1 MKKQTKQPPI
11 SQSDLKLL
19 NDLNGALQQ
28 EKHYGY
34 FAVIVLLFVL
44 IVVFLIW
51 AYNSTLEEVTRGQ
64 GSIISSSREQIIQSL
79 DPGIIMEMRVK
90 EGDVVEKNQILLK
103 LDDTR
108 SSAILRESEAKVE
121 NLTAIAARLKA
132 ETTETK
138 PIFPQEISSELKQ
151 REYQAYTVR
160 RQSMVDAIEALK
172 ASKSFLDHEISI
184 TQPLAQQGLVS
195 NVEVL
200 RMQRQSADLGAQ
212 ILDRKNRYL
221 TDANNELVKTE
232 AELAQARENMAMR
245 ADPVDRSFIKAPL
258 RGIVKNIKINT
269 VGGVV
274 NAGQDILEIVPL
286 DDKLL
291 VEAYIRPQDVAFL
304 RPGLPAV
311 VKISAYDYSIYGGL
325 EGVVTLISPDTLSN
339 DKRNSEL
346 KLNQNEVYYRILVKT
361 DANSLVDKQGKKLPI
376 IPGMVTTVD
385 VKTGEKTVFQYLIK
399 PITRMK
405 QALQER

>member
-160 RQSMVDAIEALK
+160 
-172 ASKSFLDHEISI
+172 
-184 TQPLAQQGLVS
+184 
-195 NVEVL
+195 
-200 RMQRQSADLGAQ
+200 
-212 ILDRKNRYL
+212 
-221 TDANNELVKTE
+221 
-232 AELAQARENMAMR
+232 
-245 ADPVDRSFIKAPL
+245 
-258 RGIVKNIKINT
+258 
-269 VGGVV
+269 
-274 NAGQDILEIVPL
+274 
-286 DDKLL
+286 
-291 VEAYIRPQDVAFL
+291 
-304 RPGLPAV
+304 
-311 VKISAYDYSIYGGL
+311 
-325 EGVVTLISPDTLSN
+325 
-339 DKRNSEL
+339 
-346 KLNQNEVYYRILVKT
+346 
-361 DANSLVDKQGKKLPI
+361 
-376 IPGMVTTVD
+376 
-385 VKTGEKTVFQYLIK
+385 
-399 PITRMK
+399 
-405 QALQER
+405 

>member
-1 MKKQTKQPPI
+1 MKKENEAQSV
-11 SQSDLKLL
+11 SQSDLDLI
-19 NDLNGALQQ
+19 NDLNGAFQQ
-28 EKHYGY
+28 EKHRGY
-34 FAVIVLLFVL
+34 FAVVILLFVL

-79 DPGIIMEMRVK
+79 DPGTIMEMGVK
-90 EGDVVEKNQILLK
+90 EGDVVEKDQILLK

-108 SSAILRESEAKVE
+108 SSAVLRESEAKVE
-121 NLTAIAARLKA
+121 SLSALAARLKA
-132 ETTETK
+132 ETTGTE
-138 PIFPQEISSELKQ
+138 PVFPQQISNEIKQ
-151 REYQAYTVR
+151 REYHAFVAR
-160 RQSMVDAIEALK
+160 RQSMLDAVSGLK
-172 ASKSFLDHEISI
+172 QSKSFLDHEISI

-200 RMQRQSADLGAQ
+200 RMQRQSADLGLQ
-212 ILDRKNRYL
+212 ITERKNRYL

-232 AELAQARENMAMR
+232 AELAQARENMLMR
-245 ADPVDRSFIKAPL
+245 ADPVERSLIRAPL
-258 RGIVKNIKINT
+258 RGVVKNIKINT

-311 VKISAYDYSIYGGL
+311 VKVSAYDYAIYGGL
-325 EGVVTLISPDTLSN
+325 DGVVTLISPDTLSN
-339 DKRNSEL
+339 DKCNSEL
-346 KLNQNEVYYRILVKT
+346 KLNQNEVYYRILVRT
-361 DANSLVDKQGKKLPI
+361 DANSLLDKNGKQLPI
-376 IPGMVTTVD
+376 IPGMITTVD

>member
-34 FAVIVLLFVL
+34 FAVIVLLFAL

-138 PIFPQEISSELKQ
+138 PIFP
-151 REYQAYTVR
+151 
-160 RQSMVDAIEALK
+160 
-172 ASKSFLDHEISI
+172 
-184 TQPLAQQGLVS
+184 
-195 NVEVL
+195 
-200 RMQRQSADLGAQ
+200 
-212 ILDRKNRYL
+212 
-221 TDANNELVKTE
+221 
-232 AELAQARENMAMR
+232 
-245 ADPVDRSFIKAPL
+245 
-258 RGIVKNIKINT
+258 
-269 VGGVV
+269 
-274 NAGQDILEIVPL
+274 
-286 DDKLL
+286 
-291 VEAYIRPQDVAFL
+291 
-304 RPGLPAV
+304 
-311 VKISAYDYSIYGGL
+311 
-325 EGVVTLISPDTLSN
+325 
-339 DKRNSEL
+339 
-346 KLNQNEVYYRILVKT
+346 
-361 DANSLVDKQGKKLPI
+361 
-376 IPGMVTTVD
+376 
-385 VKTGEKTVFQYLIK
+385 
-399 PITRMK
+399 
-405 QALQER
+405 